1 VRARGGAGQFRSS
14 VEAAV
19 VEEYE
24 LMRLSQLSQLPLTWR
39 KLHKIDQVQAIYVS
53 CGSQGSVVI
62 PAIKELRAM
71 SLKTPDKV

>member
-1 VRARGGAGQFRSS
+1 MCVRVGARARFGRARGCCCGVCAHEAVS
-14 VEAAV
+14 VVPAT
-19 VEEYE
+19 
-24 LMRLSQLSQLPLTWR
+24 LTWR

-62 PAIKELRAM
+62 LAIKELRAM

>member
-1 VRARGGAGQFRSS
+1 MRARGGAGQFRSS

-39 KLHKIDQVQAIYVS
+39 KLHKIDQVQAIYVPCAS
-53 CGSQGSVVI
+53 HGSAEILAVVE
-62 PAIKELRAM
+62 PSNFESENA
-71 SLKTPDKV
+71 